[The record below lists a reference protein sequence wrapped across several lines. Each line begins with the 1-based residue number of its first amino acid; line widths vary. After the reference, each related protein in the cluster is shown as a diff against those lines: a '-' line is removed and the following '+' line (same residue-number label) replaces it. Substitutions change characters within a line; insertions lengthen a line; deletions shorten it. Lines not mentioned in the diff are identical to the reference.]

1 MSVCHAHLLS
11 RSGLRCMSQTGFY
24 YIYLSFIIIII
35 IIIITFSDV
44 KPVAQISVR
53 SSCLENVQTLYVDMW
68 QKRQK
73 IDAQRSGTNGAYW
86 LTSGVNFSFRLIL
99 LSPV

>member
-11 RSGLRCMSQTGFY
+11 RSGLRCMSQTSFY
-24 YIYLSFIIIII
+24 YIYLSFIIIIII

-53 SSCLENVQTLYVDMW
+53 SSCLENVQTLYVDGRYVAETAEDRCTE
-68 QKRQK
+68 KR
-73 IDAQRSGTNGAYW
+73 N
-86 LTSGVNFSFRLIL
+86 
-99 LSPV
+99 